1 MNAGGVLNTCKSNGK
16 HFIEASADLAGAAS
30 EEAVSAA
37 AWVAEPDLAEAVTQ
51 PAEAQ
56 AEAGKKCLS
65 EEFLNIG

>member
-1 MNAGGVLNTCKSNGK
+1 
-16 HFIEASADLAGAAS
+16 
-30 EEAVSAA
+30 
-37 AWVAEPDLAEAVTQ
+37 VTQ